1 MDSQSSV
8 VLVLDEDLEECDGD
22 EEETFTTKQLFW
34 FAWQIAKGMVIIPV
48 TLFLPTIS
56 LNSSE
61 NGIFFFL
68 FNTHV

>member
-22 EEETFTTKQLFW
+22 EEETFTTKQLFS
-34 FAWQIAKGMVIIPV
+34 FAWQIAKGMVIILV

-56 LNSSE
+56 LNSSD
-61 NGIFFFL
+61 NGIFFIF
-68 FNTHV
+68 